1 LPDRSL
7 INISLRFLQRDG
19 DRRTRPQSTRTYQE
33 IEEPEE
39 EWCKICAL
47 SEHFRMSRRS
57 GNLVSNL
64 IRSITMPTL
73 LVSRGSMSGGQIIAQ
88 SLSHSS
94 GLRCVTREDLVPLV
108 NQYGELAARV
118 TASIGEASRN
128 YEKFS
133 ELRRPFK
140 ILMRMA
146 LLEYARQ
153 ESLAYFGYSGHLL
166 VEGIS
171 HFIRVRLIAPIG
183 LRIKTTMER
192 LHCTEDEARD
202 YIMRF
207 DEERTQW
214 ARFMYGKNI
223 SDPRLYDLCI
233 NLDRMSFSTV
243 CSMLINTVREKEFQ
257 PTEESLA
264 VMENTYTATRVEA
277 ALVTDPRT
285 HAYEISATFNSGTA
299 RLKGPYLDDAERS
312 LVLNIAASVPGI
324 EHLDYEPGYAPNL
337 EFLP

>member
-1 LPDRSL
+1 
-7 INISLRFLQRDG
+7 
-19 DRRTRPQSTRTYQE
+19 
-33 IEEPEE
+33 
-39 EWCKICAL
+39 
-47 SEHFRMSRRS
+47 
-57 GNLVSNL
+57 
-64 IRSITMPTL
+64 MPTL